1 MRTIRDLVGAV
12 HTTITNEGMD
22 LSPHDVGHI
31 VALFLEGMVHNEPKT
46 GIEDVL
52 QLIADECESVKDE

>member
-12 HTTITNEGMD
+12 HETVTTEGMD
-22 LSPHDVGHI
+22 LSPSDVGHI
-31 VALFLEGMVHNEPKT
+31 VALFLEGIVHNEPKT

-52 QLIADECESVKDE
+52 QQIADECESVRDE